1 MFNSYTSIFT
11 TQMSKVDEGEE
22 CFLRLEAYFHKGLRN
37 YWPLILESL
46 KDISKHVST
55 TFRTEV
61 YEDFNVVLFHEEEL
75 ENFLHASI
83 HFSKIRGLQLIDSI
97 VDKVLESSEFVE
109 VYLSV
114 KDDAL
119 FQKIGENTY
128 IEGVNVRV
136 LKYGEKGLYTLSYR
150 LFKQNKGICL
160 IRRLLSKASRKRM
173 FEEFKRV
180 FRLKGK

>member
-1 MFNSYTSIFT
+1 
-11 TQMSKVDEGEE
+11 MSKTDKGEE
-22 CFLRLEAYFHKGLRN
+22 YFLRLEAYFPKGLRN
-37 YWPLILESL
+37 YWSLILESL
-46 KDISKHVST
+46 RELSRHVST
-55 TFRTEV
+55 AFRTEV

-83 HFSKIRGLQLIDSI
+83 HFSKIREIELIDSI

-119 FQKIGENTY
+119 FQKIGENIY
-128 IEGVNVRV
+128 VEGINVRI
-136 LKYGEKGLYTLSYR
+136 LKYGEKGLCTLSYR

-160 IRRLLSKASRKRM
+160 IHRILSKASRKRV
-173 FEEFKRV
+173 FEEFKRILR
-180 FRLKGK
+180 FKGK